1 MKNLIINE
9 KRYEKGLS
17 LIVSF
22 CKNLTQRESR
32 GSLVGRPWVVRES
45 MNRRWSVDGALME
58 DRWSHDSAKNANM
71 QMCKIANLHFCKS
84 GKAHLA
90 RLAAMLLMLVMMSIG
105 QVWGESQTYSITT
118 PSQNVYTDPTSGITV
133 IGTATTGKI
142 DNSTS
147 QKIFSA
153 KKGQPLHITS
163 IIANIKGIRFDYD
176 DSSSGSGS
184 ENIMNIQTSNGSS
197 LAAPTSGYTG
207 NISLNGGASTSLPAS
222 LAGLAVGKDQSTHCT
237 ISVEFTSAVST
248 IVVNTTGSNAAQI
261 RNLVIIYDDEI
272 LARNLYATITPT
284 GANTYS
290 VSGEGRM
297 TTASVDKTTMTIG
310 GSDFYKLSS
319 TNTYTPTES
328 LVAGDIVVFTVGN
341 TSSKFIGINVESAGD
356 LSVEKGIASQSYQIV
371 YVVPAAKSS
380 ISFVRSSSDTYL
392 KDIRV
397 YHKTP
402 AVCTAPGKPTISG
415 GYHYFPGETI
425 ALTASATG
433 TSGSAT
439 YAWKKDGGEVAGQ
452 TTANLNIASCTAAN
466 AGKYTVVASNG
477 GGCESVSSN
486 EYSVKILQS
495 YLKDN
500 SGTDLYN
507 APLTKVDATHA
518 RISFELSGNTTY
530 RFNITDGCNNW
541 YGNDGTMN
549 KDNCSN
555 WAFTSS
561 NDCRIT
567 TTKAGVYVVTV
578 DYSNLARPVVSV
590 EYPSSNQAAG
600 KTIYFDNSE
609 RNWNESK
616 IYYRIGKGDYNSKQ
630 QMTKVSGTANLFKV
644 VTNGFD
650 GFEAW
655 HIANNGCW
663 SEGHSIY
670 KTNTGDGL
678 AATEAVKFI
687 GNAVTST
694 IIVVPTSE
702 HIKGTDGNNNNC
714 EFYSYQ
720 MVDGMKSHTATITAP
735 SNGTITVAY
744 TDVNGAA
751 QNFTSGNRDLAHT
764 CILTITATP
773 NTGYSLSGVTVNGG
787 AFTSGNTHVLSAD
800 ATIAA
805 TFAAKTTSITIN
817 ANTANHGS
825 TAPAAIT
832 ATYGQSLPAFTAAAG
847 VSGYQ
852 LKGYYTAATDGTKVI
867 NADGTLVAS
876 VNGYTNSSSKW
887 IKEDADV
894 TLYAQYEEAASGTTV
909 CLDLSK
915 GSDPPNLPG
924 GATIT
929 LGGEVSY
936 SKDAGVNMSD
946 NAHYFCIDFSGISG
960 FGKITAITYKA
971 KTGSTGS
978 GKQINYGFD
987 GKCSNGFAADG
998 NHQSTSKS
1006 NYDEYVISSIPDNT
1020 SMIAFRRGGT
1030 GTIISN
1036 VCITYTTVA
1045 PTPGSYSITYDC
1057 DGAESGCPYNV
1068 ASATAL
1074 PNPLPAAPVKSGY
1087 AFDAWYT
1094 NSGKTTKA
1102 VAGAALTENTTL
1114 YAKWKPQYTVTLDN
1128 QSATTPGA
1136 ASVTVTYGSKTNIA
1150 SGSPVAPVNI
1160 TMPTKTGYTFG
1171 GYFTDRNGAGTKLI
1185 DEAGHFIANVNG
1197 YTDANYT
1204 WKKASNVTLYAKWT
1218 PDAQATYTVT
1228 VNDEAVGCARTLKN
1242 VAVGVTVDIQNTCDV
1257 PGKHLTGYT
1266 PDTVP
1271 NYSFNAETK
1280 TLTFTMPASN
1290 VTLTAVWEVDA
1301 PRDECTLFSYT
1312 ATNAKSTS
1320 APAKDASLATNTY
1333 GSMTVGQAI
1342 VARYSASN
1350 SLDAATAGYLK
1361 FGSNDVAI
1369 EIQLASPYKIQVGDV
1384 ITIVGKTG
1392 KSGEARRFSIAKSSV
1407 DNIGTG
1413 GIDILNTPTSSE
1425 TDFEYSV
1432 AVTSAWLKDYDSDI
1446 IRIFRE
1452 SGKTMYLKSIT
1463 VTRPNC
1469 DVEACTTPVLP
1480 SLENQTLC
1488 VGENA
1493 VAWNA
1498 TQTAELEDGES
1509 VTYQWKR
1516 GSTVLDETGATL
1528 SLTNVKAADAG
1539 TYTVTATVSADGKS
1553 SASASTTATL
1563 TVNVAPAV
1571 PTISSSLSTIYPG
1584 NEVTLTATC
1593 ATVGVTYQW
1602 YTCDEDGSNE
1612 SAIGGATNATYTI
1625 ASAPGAGTY
1634 YYMVRVNDGKG
1645 NTCSTTDSEVHT
1657 MTVSAP
1663 SECTTHYWFY
1673 NIANATK
1680 AGKSNDATFFS
1691 GVTTGTSNSGS
1702 YNLNVDGKDF
1712 EVTSRLS
1719 AGAYSV
1725 SFTIQESSTGT
1736 LDITAKANGSGYPL
1750 VITRTSDGEVMTI
1763 TTSTTF
1769 ASYRLTDIEP
1779 GTWTI
1784 TSGAGKNWY
1793 YGAMA
1798 VTVCQES
1805 SCTDAVPTAAAD
1817 NAGICVGGT
1826 VTLTA
1831 SGATADAT
1839 YQWYKGTDAIVG
1851 ATNATYTISTATV
1864 GDAGVYHVVATK
1876 DCERES
1882 NTVTISVL
1890 TAPVF
1895 GEYDKTESVMVSQR
1909 LFINDVEATGAT
1921 SYAWYKSADA
1931 TFNIETDT
1939 KVGEEKNLTLDA
1951 DAVGTF
1957 YLFCVATNSC
1967 GSTTS
1972 GAITVTVTP
1981 FKDEECA
1988 AKGAEG
1994 SVEFGFDAGGCETA
2008 SVNETTCWNSNG
2020 SGKNLVYTAPD
2031 GKIFGSVTL
2040 TVAVKSGGTTKLVL
2054 GYSLDGS
2061 SWTYLEKTGLTT
2073 SFTEQTYD
2081 LSGYGAVKAIKIG
2094 RNTSG
2099 SSMGSNSGSVY
2110 VAKACFEYG
2119 ETCYSPTI
2127 SPSVP
2132 SKNYE
2137 IGSGAFEEPAFT
2149 VIGKNSAN
2157 ITSSATLAYSSS
2169 DEEIATVDA
2178 ESGEVEFEG
2187 KTGTVTITA
2196 SYAGGTI
2203 SEQDYCAATGKYTIT
2218 VTCSSAAPVISAS
2231 ATEIT
2236 TQAGVTLTITN
2247 YDGGGSYQW
2256 YADNGVIMEGETGQN
2271 FQALRSGKYYVV
2283 LSNACVQ
2290 SSNVLTITSNISE
2303 PSVKVLVP
2311 FQYYHAGKSYT
2322 EQMKMR
2328 HLFAVKAVGNNATY
2342 GHYQI
2347 TATRNGSPVD
2357 LSAALSNITN
2367 GDGTIDTVMID
2378 LNKLNGLLSEND
2390 EVVFKCAPADFGNNI
2405 SQSVTA
2411 TLQMHVIDQTP
2422 TLAYICSGAKKD
2434 GTGTRTTKEMT
2445 VGGDFLTGYNPADT
2459 KMQTGSATF
2468 DNNTELPLY
2477 TTLKDSF
2484 RVTPVNG
2491 YANFDV
2497 LNYEPFD
2504 VLLLTDYPKA
2514 SKSDATKKIL
2524 DDMAALCDYRPMLS
2538 FKTHMLQDGYH
2549 KWEKKGFTSN
2559 PTVPATPQVLMNI
2572 VCYAHP
2578 MFDEMTPDG
2587 TNIFLDSNN
2596 PNETVFKMLSGQ
2608 GYESNK
2614 GIQGFEIAAA
2624 ENFVVIAQTHYH
2636 AHGEAHGNVMT
2647 PTLDGDDD
2655 RILIA
2660 SCERQKNIE
2669 ARMIMLSLNAGATCK
2684 LTETGCNVVVRSLNY
2699 LLETDPLIVTDCHFA
2714 FDDAA
2719 GDHLWSTP
2727 GNWAPRHNVL
2737 PTKNVDVRI
2746 EKNVTVDIPN
2756 AVASTMKVVDGV
2768 TVTINANAG
2777 LQLTNKARHLEDGE
2791 LSPTEHGDLYLK
2803 SSSVGN
2809 AAFIHG
2815 DEAGSTKATV
2825 EMYSKATGTSRP
2837 DGSMTN
2843 VTWQW
2848 VTTPYN
2854 DVHDAQYNYYGG
2866 WMHEWQNET
2875 KEWRQI
2881 NNGDGMTP
2889 FLGYTV
2895 THSEANHVYWMQGT
2909 LATTADQTLTATYKG
2924 NRPYMFGNSWTA
2936 PIQIEKFEAGD
2947 FENLVKTIVLFN
2959 TGTNT
2964 TGTQTAA
2971 AQNEIAG
2978 QYVSIPIDQAA
2989 SLGDAYKVIPS
3000 MQAFQIRALRSTDPN
3015 KTASG
3020 QISLTLDYD
3029 RLVRPTSG
3037 SVQVRP
3043 MRAPGRVVADEEEEL
3058 LNGNTAKLVIS
3069 VKGEQYADRTFLFAN
3084 SSCTNGFDN
3093 GWDGTKVI
3101 GESYAPQLY
3110 VENEAGNWAVSSQPE
3125 LPGTTLAFRKGT
3137 DSHYT
3142 IRFEYIGE
3150 EELALYDAET
3160 GIYTPITNQ
3169 AEYEFESSNTEAS
3182 ARFAIVRYVPQVPT
3196 DIEMGPGGS
3205 GRQVKKMI
3213 LNDMLYI
3220 SVDGMLYN
3228 VNGKVVR

>member
-1 MKNLIINE
+1 MKSLIINE

-22 CKNLTQRESR
+22 CKNLMQRESR

-58 DRWSHDSAKNANM
+58 DRWSHD
-71 QMCKIANLHFCKS
+71 
-84 GKAHLA
+84 HLA
-90 RLAAMLLMLVMMSIG
+90 RLAAMLLMIVTLGVG
-105 QVWGESQTYSITT
+105 EVWGAEKTIDSSTQSTSDVDFPINSTLDSYTYGTNMMALGKGCSFSIT
-118 PSQNVYTDPTSGITV
+118 NKNGYTVTGI
-133 IGTATTGKI
+133 
-142 DNSTS
+142 
-147 QKIFSA
+147 
-153 KKGQPLHITS
+153 S
-163 IIANIKGIRFDYD
+163 IIGIAQNNETK
-176 DSSSGSGS
+176 S
-184 ENIMNIQTSNGSS
+184 
-197 LAAPTSGYTG
+197 
-207 NISLNGGASTSLPAS
+207 
-222 LAGLAVGKDQSTHCT
+222 
-237 ISVEFTSAVST
+237 ST
-248 IVVNTTGSNAAQI
+248 IVVSDGVNSINTGSVDWANRKSTATVKVLEEVNTLSSAKNTVYTFTNGNTSSDYALGIKITITYTVAPSNTYYYRGGKNSWGATEMTLSDDGTYYYCDGTYNGSHEFKISSHSDSYNDACGWGNVDQGFNNSDITSNNPSVMKWYDNGGNIGIKTNAEKQYYIIMYPAHSGPNTTGSAK
-261 RNLVIIYDDEI
+261 VC
-272 LARNLYATITPT
+272 
-284 GANTYS
+284 
-290 VSGEGRM
+290 
-297 TTASVDKTTMTIG
+297 AS
-310 GSDFYKLSS
+310 
-319 TNTYTPTES
+319 TE
-328 LVAGDIVVFTVGN
+328 L
-341 TSSKFIGINVESAGD
+341 
-356 LSVEKGIASQSYQIV
+356 
-371 YVVPAAKSS
+371 P
-380 ISFVRSSSDTYL
+380 
-392 KDIRV
+392 
-397 YHKTP
+397 
-402 AVCTAPGKPTISG
+402 
-415 GYHYFPGETI
+415 
-425 ALTASATG
+425 
-433 TSGSAT
+433 
-439 YAWKKDGGEVAGQ
+439 
-452 TTANLNIASCTAAN
+452 
-466 AGKYTVVASNG
+466 
-477 GGCESVSSN
+477 
-486 EYSVKILQS
+486 
-495 YLKDN
+495 
-500 SGTDLYN
+500 YN
-507 APLTKVDATHA
+507 
-518 RISFELSGNTTY
+518 
-530 RFNITDGCNNW
+530 
-541 YGNDGTMN
+541 M
-549 KDNCSN
+549 
-555 WAFTSS
+555 
-561 NDCRIT
+561 
-567 TTKAGVYVVTV
+567 
-578 DYSNLARPVVSV
+578 
-590 EYPSSNQAAG
+590 AAG
-600 KTIYFDNSE
+600 RKIYFDNSE
-609 RNWNESK
+609 VQMAAVNF
-616 IYYRIGKGDYNSKQ
+616 RIGHKGHNTSNSFSKVPGTSNLYQYTTVEYNGYMAMNIANKAGYTNANSIYNLGGGDYAITQCTEYVKMHVGEDVTITPTNN
-630 QMTKVSGTANLFKV
+630 ANAAPKYY
-644 VTNGFD
+644 VT
-650 GFEAW
+650 
-655 HIANNGCW
+655 
-663 SEGHSIY
+663 
-670 KTNTGDGL
+670 TT
-678 AATEAVKFI
+678 
-687 GNAVTST
+687 TS
-694 IIVVPTSE
+694 
-702 HIKGTDGNNNNC
+702 
-714 EFYSYQ
+714 
-720 MVDGMKSHTATITAP
+720 GMKSHTATITAP

-876 VNGYTNSSSKW
+876 VSGYTNGSGKW
-887 IKEDADV
+887 IKEDATA
-894 TLYAQYEEAASGTTV
+894 TLYAQYEEAAPCV
-909 CLDLSK
+909 
-915 GSDPPNLPG
+915 
-924 GATIT
+924 
-929 LGGEVSY
+929 
-936 SKDAGVNMSD
+936 GVVTYD
-946 NAHYFCIDFSGISG
+946 ISCWSTG
-960 FGKITAITYKA
+960 DI
-971 KTGSTGS
+971 TGST
-978 GKQINYGFD
+978 
-987 GKCSNGFAADG
+987 
-998 NHQSTSKS
+998 
-1006 NYDEYVISSIPDNT
+1006 
-1020 SMIAFRRGGT
+1020 
-1030 GTIISN
+1030 
-1036 VCITYTTVA
+1036 
-1045 PTPGSYSITYDC
+1045 
-1057 DGAESGCPYNV
+1057 
-1068 ASATAL
+1068 
-1074 PNPLPAAPVKSGY
+1074 
-1087 AFDAWYT
+1087 T
-1094 NSGKTTKA
+1094 NSGLTIVGTSDKKVVVKEGDQTISGKDFTKK
-1102 VAGAALTENTTL
+1102 VDLVGGANASYRYMSFDVSGPCSIDVYFNPKGTRTLAL
-1114 YAKWKPQYTVTLDN
+1114 K
-1128 QSATTPGA
+1128 
-1136 ASVTVTYGSKTNIA
+1136 
-1150 SGSPVAPVNI
+1150 SGSWSGAVLHNFEGTTDGAVKMSYSYTGSAATLVLGSTNSGIDVYGINVSAEAP
-1160 TMPTKTGYTFG
+1160 
-1171 GYFTDRNGAGTKLI
+1171 
-1185 DEAGHFIANVNG
+1185 
-1197 YTDANYT
+1197 
-1204 WKKASNVTLYAKWT
+1204 
-1218 PDAQATYTVT
+1218 ATYTVT
-1228 VNDEAVGCARTLKN
+1228 ANDPETDCDRVDNN
-1242 VAVGVTVDIQNTCDV
+1242 VREGQSVTITNSCSVS
-1257 PGKHLTGYT
+1257 GKHLTGYT
-1266 PDTVP
+1266 PNTVP
-1271 NYSFNAETK
+1271 NYSFDAETK

-1290 VTLTAVWEVDA
+1290 VTLTAVWEADA
-1301 PRDECTLFSYT
+1301 PGDECTLFSYT
-1312 ATNAKSTS
+1312 ATNAKNTS

-1350 SLDAATAGYLK
+1350 SLNAATAGYLK
-1361 FGSNDVAI
+1361 ISSDDVAI

-1452 SGKTMYLKSIT
+1452 SGKTMYLKSIN

-1480 SLENQTLC
+1480 SLENQALC

-1493 VAWNA
+1493 AAWNA
-1498 TQTAELEDGES
+1498 TQTAVLASGEA

-1625 ASAPGAGTY
+1625 ASAPAADTY
-1634 YYMVRVNDGKG
+1634 YYKVRVNDGKG

-1817 NAGICVGGT
+1817 NASICVGGN

-1831 SGATADAT
+1831 SGATAGAT
-1839 YQWYKGTDAIVG
+1839 YQWYKGTDAILG
-1851 ATNATYTISTATV
+1851 ATNATYTISTAV
-1864 GDAGVYHVVATK
+1864 VDDAGVYHVVATK

-1951 DAVGTF
+1951 DAEGTF

-2008 SVNETTCWNSNG
+2008 SVSETTCWNSNG

-2061 SWTYLEKTGLTT
+2061 SWTYVEMTGLTT

-2132 SKNYE
+2132 SKNYV

-2169 DEEIATVDA
+2169 DDEIATVDA

-2187 KTGTVTITA
+2187 KTGSVTITA

-2218 VTCSSAAPVISAS
+2218 VTCSSPAPVISAS
-2231 ATEIT
+2231 ATDIT
-2236 TQAGVTLTITN
+2236 TLDGVTLTITN

-2283 LSNACVQ
+2283 LSDACVQ

-2303 PSVKVLVP
+2303 PSVKALVP

-2347 TATRNGSPVD
+2347 TATRNGSLVD

-2378 LNKLNGLLSEND
+2378 LNKLSGLLSEND
-2390 EVVFKCAPADFGNNI
+2390 EVVFTCAPADIGNNI

-2468 DNNTELPLY
+2468 DKNTELPLY
-2477 TTLKDSF
+2477 TTLKANF

-2636 AHGEAHGNVMT
+2636 AHGVANGNVMT

-2684 LTETGCNVVVRSLNY
+2684 LTETGCQVVVRSLNY
-2699 LLETDPLIVTDCHFA
+2699 LLETDPLHVTDCHFA

-2756 AVASTMKVVDGV
+2756 AVASTMKIVDGV

-2777 LQLTNKARHLEDGE
+2777 LQLTNKARHLDDGE

-2825 EMYSKATGTSRP
+2825 EMYSKATGTSQP
-2837 DGSMTN
+2837 D

-2936 PIQIEKFEAGD
+2936 PIQIANFEDGD

-2989 SLGDAYKVIPS
+2989 SLGEAYKVIPS

-3084 SSCTNGFDN
+3084 PSCTNGFDN

-3196 DIEMGPGGS
+3196 DIETGPGGS